1 VVVPDRHPLLNSLAI
16 LYVAKGRFDDG
27 LRVLNEAIR
36 LRPDDAATWVNL
48 GVCLEAKKDLR
59 GAIAAY
65 TQALT
70 ITRPWLAHP
79 RISIDLRKWQLS
91 RV

>member
-1 VVVPDRHPLLNSLAI
+1 MYSGFSETAVLNSLAI
-16 LYVAKGRFDDG
+16 LYVAKGRFEDG
-27 LRVLNEAIR
+27 LGMLNEAIR
-36 LRPDDAATWVNL
+36 LRPDDAPTWVNL

-70 ITRPWLAHP
+70 INPSLARASEHFK
-79 RISIDLRKWQLS
+79 RLMKSGN
-91 RV
+91 